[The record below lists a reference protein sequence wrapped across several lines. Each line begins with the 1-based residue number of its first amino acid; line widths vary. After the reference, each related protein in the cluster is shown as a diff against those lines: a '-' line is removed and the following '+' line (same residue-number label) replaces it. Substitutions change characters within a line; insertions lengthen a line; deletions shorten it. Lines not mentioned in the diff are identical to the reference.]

1 MPADTPY
8 LPIAKGHSL
17 LSYTLEE
24 EEEFY
29 KLRPANKTDHLP
41 TMATMSN
48 LHEVQTVHNVVQ
60 DPQMVL
66 LSKQGAHGVSVR
78 CEKVCMLSSQ
88 RGQGG
93 TFKNHMH
100 FITNSTTVASQTN
113 PVSPV
118 HMASASQPASSNWQA
133 MTAQP
138 KLQKSLHATPRNRE
152 LTTPPKRAIRLKPLL
167 VYA

>member
-1 MPADTPY
+1 MAMM
-8 LPIAKGHSL
+8 
-17 LSYTLEE
+17 SYV
-24 EEEFY
+24 
-29 KLRPANKTDHLP
+29 
-41 TMATMSN
+41 
-48 LHEVQTVHNVVQ
+48 HEIQ

-66 LSKQGAHGVSVR
+66 LSKKGAHGVSVR
-78 CEKVCMLSSQ
+78 REKVCMLLPQGS
-88 RGQGG
+88 QGG
-93 TFKNHMH
+93 ALKNHMH
-100 FITNSTTVASQTN
+100 FIANSTSVASQTN

-118 HMASASQPASSNWQA
+118 HIASASQPASSNWQA